1 MLRISPINRLLLT
14 IVLAV
19 TACSTQAAEK
29 VLPQVDIQRVA
40 DFSMLAKTAKTQQKL
55 IMLQVSA
62 SDCNYCAIL
71 EEELIKPMLRSGEY
85 DNDVLIR
92 KVDIDSYKKLSG
104 FDGQPISGPQLAKML
119 NVKVTPTL
127 IFLNSENQEV
137 SKRIV
142 GVNSLDYLGAYV
154 DAAIKRGLSIIR

>member
-1 MLRISPINRLLLT
+1 MLRINLINRLLLT
-14 IVLAV
+14 AVLAAA
-19 TACSTQAAEK
+19 ACSTQAAEEI
-29 VLPQVDIQRVA
+29 LPQVEIQRVE
-40 DFSMLAKTAKTQQKL
+40 DFSILAKTAKDQQKL

-92 KVDIDSYKKLSG
+92 KVDIDSYKTLSG
-104 FDGQPISGPQLAKML
+104 FDGQSISGPQLAKIL
-119 NVKVTPTL
+119 NIKYTPTL

-154 DAAIKRGLSIIR
+154 DNAIKQGLSVIR